1 MQGISYLIGSS
12 SVLTGNERGDIVHRT
27 RTVESIHG
35 DEVLEDG
42 RLQLTEILL
51 HTGRLK
57 LEGSNGLSTLIKLI
71 GQFIIDGQR
80 IKIDDISQWSA

>member
-1 MQGISYLIGSS
+1 MQGSIPESTRFL

-42 RLQLTEILL
+42 TLQLVQIRGA
-51 HTGRLK
+51 GRLK
-57 LEGSNGLSTLIKLI
+57 LEGSDGLSPAEE
-71 GQFIIDGQR
+71 
-80 IKIDDISQWSA
+80 S